1 MSVVV
6 SVLPEL
12 VDGSLNVG
20 HGCCHDCPVVYN
32 SLCCFILFCEGLKQC
47 PKGTRGGWRAD
58 DVVND
63 WPGWGCVVLGKYAD
77 STC

>member
-1 MSVVV
+1 MSIVV
-6 SVLPEL
+6 SVPSEL

-20 HGCCHDCPVVYN
+20 HGRCHDCPVVYN
-32 SLCCFILFCEGLKQC
+32 SLRCLILLCKRLKQC

-58 DVVND
+58 NVIND
-63 WPGWGCVVLGKYAD
+63 WSGGRCVVLGKYTD